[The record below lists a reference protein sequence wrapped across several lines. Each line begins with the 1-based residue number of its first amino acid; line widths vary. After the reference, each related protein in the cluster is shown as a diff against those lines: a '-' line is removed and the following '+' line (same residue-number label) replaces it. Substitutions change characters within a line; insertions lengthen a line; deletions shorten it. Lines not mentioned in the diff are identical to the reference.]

1 MNQGRYIFSQLC
13 DFLPVDFFKWLVKKY
28 EGNKY
33 VKSFTCW
40 NHLLVLLFGQLS
52 NREGLRD
59 LVVTL
64 APHKR
69 AFHHLGFG
77 KSVTRSNLSKANEVR
92 DVRIFR
98 EFANRMIAI
107 AREKRAGVKDF
118 FLSNKVYAF
127 DSTTIS
133 LCLSVFWWTRLHHG
147 RGGVKMHTL
156 YDVTTDIP
164 SFVIITDASVHDS
177 KVMDQIPYESDSF
190 YIFDRAYM
198 ATEHL
203 FQIEMSDAYFV
214 VREKSKILYKVL
226 EDKHC
231 SNPDTGVMADQI
243 IVFTGSK
250 TKKQYPRELRRVVFY
265 DSENNRTLVLY
276 TNNFEV
282 SAEQIAL
289 LYKYRW
295 RVELFF
301 KWMKQHLRIKEFYG
315 TSENAVQIQIYAA
328 LTAYCLV
335 AIVEHEMQL
344 DMDTYDVLRILST
357 SLLTRMPLRDLL
369 DKSNWDLEEAEPI
382 GGQFTI
388 DFGE

>member
-13 DFLPVDFFKWLVKKY
+13 DFLPVDYFKWLVKKY

-40 NHLLVLLFGQLS
+40 NHLLVLLFGQLC

-92 DVRIFR
+92 EVRIFR

-177 KVMDQIPYESDSF
+177 KVMNRIPYERDSF

-203 FQIEMSDAYFV
+203 FQIEMSEAYFV

-315 TSENAVQIQIYAA
+315 TSENAIQIQIYAA

>member
-1 MNQGRYIFSQLC
+1 MC

-190 YIFDRAYM
+190 HIFDRAYM

-203 FQIEMSDAYFV
+203 FQIEMSEAYFV

>member
-203 FQIEMSDAYFV
+203 FQIEMSEAYFV

-382 GGQFTI
+382 GGHFTI